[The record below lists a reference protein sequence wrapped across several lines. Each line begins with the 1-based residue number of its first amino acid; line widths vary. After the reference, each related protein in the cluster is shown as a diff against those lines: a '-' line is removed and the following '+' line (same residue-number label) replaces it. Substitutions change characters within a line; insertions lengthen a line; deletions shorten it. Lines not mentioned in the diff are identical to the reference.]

1 MYKLFIKDLKLFF
14 IDKKAVMLTFLLPI
28 IIISLFAFAFGGLG
42 GKRTS
47 QPIDLLVSDLD
58 QSASSQKIIAKLDS
72 LEGLGIKIKEIEWA
86 KDQVIKGNY
95 VGVLVF
101 NKGFDESLKNNEPLK
116 YELLYDEA
124 REMEVGMLQP
134 VLIGNLMESVGKES
148 ITQNISSYMDD
159 KFPGMS
165 SIIKDQ
171 IISDVTA
178 EGGSA
183 SFEANTELTMTS
195 LVGEE
200 EESSNLGLVQAVAG
214 TAILML
220 LFSVSAMAAVILE
233 EKENGTLK
241 RLLYSPITANDI
253 LYGKMLIAFFISLL
267 QLTIMFVFAW
277 LAFGLKLFVNPLAL
291 ALVIIA
297 TAFAVSGFGMFLASI
312 SKTRQQA
319 AGLSMLIILTMSAI
333 GGSMVPL
340 YIMPAIMKKIAIISV
355 NYWGIQA
362 FYDIFWRELPTID
375 ILPKIGV
382 LIGIG
387 IVMTLISIPLF
398 KKNIIKL
405 V

>member
-47 QPIDLLVSDLD
+47 QPIDLLISDLD

-72 LEGLGIKIKEIEWA
+72 LEGLRIKIKEIEWA

-124 REMEVGMLQP
+124 REMEIGMLQP

-200 EESSNLGLVQAVAG
+200 EESSNLGLVQAVSG

-362 FYDIFWRELPTID
+362 FYDIFWRELPTVD

>member
-1 MYKLFIKDLKLFF
+1 
-14 IDKKAVMLTFLLPI
+14 
-28 IIISLFAFAFGGLG
+28 
-42 GKRTS
+42 
-47 QPIDLLVSDLD
+47 
-58 QSASSQKIIAKLDS
+58 LDS

-267 QLTIMFVFAW
+267 QLTIMF
-277 LAFGLKLFVNPLAL
+277 
-291 ALVIIA
+291 
-297 TAFAVSGFGMFLASI
+297 
-312 SKTRQQA
+312 
-319 AGLSMLIILTMSAI
+319 
-333 GGSMVPL
+333 
-340 YIMPAIMKKIAIISV
+340 
-355 NYWGIQA
+355 
-362 FYDIFWRELPTID
+362 
-375 ILPKIGV
+375 
-382 LIGIG
+382 
-387 IVMTLISIPLF
+387 
-398 KKNIIKL
+398 
-405 V
+405 

>member
-1 MYKLFIKDLKLFF
+1 MSK
-14 IDKKAVMLTFLLPI
+14 
-28 IIISLFAFAFGGLG
+28 SGGL
-42 GKRTS
+42 R
-47 QPIDLLVSDLD
+47 
-58 QSASSQKIIAKLDS
+58 
-72 LEGLGIKIKEIEWA
+72 IKIKEIEWA

-124 REMEVGMLQP
+124 REMEIGMLQP
-134 VLIGNLMESVGKES
+134 VLIGNLMESIGKES

-200 EESSNLGLVQAVAG
+200 EESSNLGLVQAVSG

-362 FYDIFWRELPTID
+362 FYDIFWRELPTVD

>member
-28 IIISLFAFAFGGLG
+28 IIISLFAFAFGGIG

-47 QPIDLLVSDLD
+47 QPIDLLISDLD

-72 LEGLGIKIKEIEWA
+72 LDGLRIKIKEIEWA

-124 REMEVGMLQP
+124 REMEIGMLQP

-148 ITQNISSYMDD
+148 ITQNISSYMED

-183 SFEANTELTMTS
+183 SFEANTELKMTS